1 MIEMIIKEDLVQK
14 EECLL
19 KQMRWKKLRKMPI
32 LNSILFITCLAN
44 GYNLACL
51 FESMRTFSEIG
62 NSAHIISKVA

>member
-32 LNSILFITCLAN
+32 FKSDKLIYEN
-44 GYNLACL
+44 
-51 FESMRTFSEIG
+51 R
-62 NSAHIISKVA
+62 